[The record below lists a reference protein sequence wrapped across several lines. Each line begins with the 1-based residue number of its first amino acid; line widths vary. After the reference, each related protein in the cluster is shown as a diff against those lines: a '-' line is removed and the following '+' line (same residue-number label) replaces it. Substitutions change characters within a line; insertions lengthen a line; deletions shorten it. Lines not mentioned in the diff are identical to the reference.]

1 MGKCLI
7 GGVTSYLSKHTKSI
21 KLDLEF
27 KSKAKED
34 DKDIKDHTK
43 RSLKNVG

>member
-1 MGKCLI
+1 MSYRWGHLI
-7 GGVTSYLSKHTKSI
+7 FKQTTKSI